1 MNWTLRSAIASDA
14 DAMAAIH
21 ATVAHPGWSARDF
34 STWLSRS
41 EAIAVLASGDKGL
54 VAFALALIGGDDADI
69 LMIATASQMQRRGA
83 GAAVLGELVVEAAH
97 RGVRRLVLEVAR
109 NNHPA
114 LALYAREGFVEIGVR
129 SGYYRQAGGL
139 VDAIVLAR
147 MILP

>member
-1 MNWTLRSAIASDA
+1 
-14 DAMAAIH
+14 
-21 ATVAHPGWSARDF
+21 
-34 STWLSRS
+34 
-41 EAIAVLASGDKGL
+41 VLG
-54 VAFALALIGGDDADI
+54 ALA
-69 LMIATASQMQRRGA
+69 T
-83 GAAVLGELVVEAAH
+83 EAAH